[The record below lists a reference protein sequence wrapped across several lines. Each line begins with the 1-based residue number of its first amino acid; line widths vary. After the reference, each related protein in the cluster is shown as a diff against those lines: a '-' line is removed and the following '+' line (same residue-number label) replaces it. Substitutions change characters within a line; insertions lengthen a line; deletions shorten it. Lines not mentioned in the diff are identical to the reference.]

1 MPIHQPIIK
10 RVLALIFILG
20 LSFTLIA
27 CGGSSGVPYGSLSDD
42 AYASFGELSVS
53 EKELYDRLRYQSADL
68 LSVMIDSI
76 VFADDIASVE
86 ALLKED
92 TEASEFF
99 NTFLDDVVN
108 EAIFANTGYDTD
120 PEELAELY
128 LTQTDRMKRK
138 VEEFVDNLYLL
149 DPSVDRVALYNA
161 ILNLNPKFSG
171 YASLEQVLNRYL
183 LRVAQNYYARN
194 ILLENV
200 EDEDHEDYVS
210 EQDVVTYYNANNLD
224 RYDVDAFIV
233 RFINQNEA
241 NAALFA
247 TSIKSDARGNW
258 YQVPDIRIS
267 NPNALGYVD
276 LNDDSAVGYPH
287 VISILETLN
296 LLDKAKAD
304 RSQISI
310 SEFESY
316 YSRYTISTTR
326 NTGLKDIP
334 LSDALVKAKFVEI
347 YNLLNPAAQVEI
359 TTSGDIVGVDS
370 TFETLYTYD
379 DLNTLNASLRSHVY
393 VTLGSEDDQDDENS
407 SNPYS
412 ARVQTFGNSRYL
424 AFKLSDDSDSQEN
437 ILITDPEDEDLKIFD
452 KDNTDA
458 LELFNELR
466 LTIIEDKLTSAYVT
480 AQIEERYK
488 DVDIQIFDNV
498 IRTFFKQSYTYEG
511 KDDNKA
517 GNVVAT
523 VDGTEIL
530 VDDLYALAE
539 ERFGLSLSVDMLMN
553 KYLDNQSVYSITDE
567 EREDFNTQ
575 FEDVIRQFSA
585 DQFASNG
592 FPASMGREQFLLI
605 AFGSSTNEQAV
616 KELYIFPEL
625 RKQFLQDYEAHY
637 GEDVFQVITDLAEKQ
652 YDLFKST
659 RVSHLLVYF
668 DNNGDGTPDN
678 PQEYLDT
685 LSTQAVTEIKEGLAE
700 LVGDVYDRL
709 GDFKSDS
716 EAFTRISELF
726 NSSGRIERGSNN
738 VPYDLQIELEYA
750 KFRQLGFYLKF
761 ENIGSN
767 ITNTSNFITGQSV
780 LDPVFYDR
788 AMALHDLIVGDGSA
802 SQLEL
807 PWIDSYDDY
816 IFNNFDLIDLIDDVQ
831 SDFGWHFIMTTSITE
846 APLAVYSE
854 TLDTDNRFTFEQDE
868 VTYTAYN
875 EGVDADVPGSNALT
889 LNQVTYYMIQNLTEA
904 GATLPSEV
912 QTAVNTYLSPVLAI
926 YNNQFMQRELIFNLL
941 APSIT
946 FGDASLSA
954 RFDGVRAVNENQL
967 FSYLL
972 SDKAY
977 FDANYDALYGDFLSL
992 LRDEA

>member
-20 LSFTLIA
+20 LTLALVA

-42 AYASFGELSVS
+42 AYASFEEISVS

-68 LSVMIDSI
+68 LSVMIDTI
-76 VFADDIASVE
+76 VFKEEIE
-86 ALLKED
+86 AVTELLKGD
-92 TEASEFF
+92 SDDSEFF
-99 NTFLDDVVN
+99 NTFLDEVVN
-108 EAIFANTGYDTD
+108 EAIFANTGYGTD

-128 LTQTDRMKRK
+128 LTQADRMKRK

-149 DPSVDRVALYNA
+149 DSTVDRVGLFNA

-171 YASLEQVLNRYL
+171 YAQLEQVLNRYL
-183 LRVAQNYYARN
+183 LRIAQNYYARN
-194 ILLENV
+194 ILLDNV
-200 EDEDHEDYVS
+200 IDEDSNDFIS
-210 EQDVVTYYNANNLD
+210 EQNIVTYYNSNYLD
-224 RYDVDAFIV
+224 RYDVNAFVV

-258 YQVPDIRIS
+258 YQVPDIRITD
-267 NPNALGYVD
+267 PTHPGFVD
-276 LNDDSAVGYPH
+276 LNDDSAVGFPH
-287 VISILETLN
+287 VISILQTLN
-296 LLDKAKAD
+296 LLDKAKTD
-304 RSQISI
+304 RTQISI

-326 NTGLKDIP
+326 NTGLKDVP
-334 LSDALVKAKFVEI
+334 LSDELVKAKFVEI
-347 YNLLNPAAQVEI
+347 YNLLNPAAKVQVTNTGSI
-359 TTSGDIVGVDS
+359 TGVDS
-370 TFETLYTYD
+370 EFTTLYTYD

-393 VTLGSEDDQDDENS
+393 VTLGSEDDQDDES
-407 SNPYS
+407 ASNPYS

-424 AFKLSDDSDSQEN
+424 VFKLSDDSASQEN
-437 ILITDPEDEDLKIFD
+437 ILIEDPEDENLKIFN
-452 KDNTDA
+452 KENEDA
-458 LELFNELR
+458 SELYDEIVEL
-466 LTIIEDKLTSAYVT
+466 IIEEKLTGDFVT
-480 AQIEERYK
+480 AQVEEKYE
-488 DVDIQIFDNV
+488 DIDIQIFDNV
-498 IRTFFKQSYTYEG
+498 IRTFFKQSYTYNG
-511 KDDNKA
+511 KDDNKS

-530 VDDLYALAE
+530 VDDLFALAE

-553 KYLDNQSVYSITDE
+553 KYLDNQSVYSVTDKE
-567 EREDFNTQ
+567 LEDFNTQ

-605 AFGSSTNEQAV
+605 AFGASTNEQAV
-616 KELYIFPEL
+616 KELYVFPEL

-637 GEDVFQVITDLAEKQ
+637 GENVFQVMTDLAQKQ

-659 RVSHLLVYF
+659 GVSHLLVYF

-685 LSTQAVTEIKEGLAE
+685 LSAQAVTDIKEGLAE
-700 LVGDVYDRL
+700 LVSDVYDKL
-709 GDFKSDS
+709 GDFKSDA
-716 EAFTRISELF
+716 EAFNRLSELF

-750 KFRQLGFYLKF
+750 KYRQLGFYLKF

-788 AMALHDLIVGDGSA
+788 AMFLHDFIVGDGTSP
-802 SQLEL
+802 QIEL
-807 PWIDSYDDY
+807 PFIDGYDDY
-816 IFNNFDLIDLIDDVQ
+816 IFSNLDLITLLDDVQ
-831 SDFGWHFIMTTSITE
+831 SDFGWHFIMTTSITK

-854 TLDTDNRFTFEQDE
+854 ESDTDKRFTFVQDD

-912 QTAVNTYLSPVLAI
+912 QTAVNTYLTPLLTI

-941 APSIT
+941 ALGIT
-946 FGDASLSA
+946 FSDASLST
-954 RFDGVRAVNENQL
+954 RLEGVRDVNTNQL

-977 FDANYDALYGDFLSL
+977 FDANYDALYGDFLNL
-992 LRDEA
+992 LRD

>member
-20 LSFTLIA
+20 LTLALVA
-27 CGGSSGVPYGSLSDD
+27 CGDSSGVPYGSLTDD
-42 AYASFGELSVS
+42 AYASFEDISLS

-68 LSVMIDSI
+68 LSVMIDEV
-76 VFADDIASVE
+76 VFADDIAAVS
-86 ALLKED
+86 ALLEED
-92 TEASEFF
+92 NETSEFF

-108 EAIFANTGYDTD
+108 AAIFANTGYDTD

-128 LTQTDRMKRK
+128 LTQTDRMNRK

-149 DPSVDRVALYNA
+149 DATVDRLALYNE
-161 ILNLNPKFSG
+161 ILSLNPKFSG
-171 YASLEQVLNRYL
+171 YAQLDQVLNRYL
-183 LRVAQNYYARN
+183 LRIAQNYYARN

-200 EDEDHEDYVS
+200 DLEDSDEFVS
-210 EQDVVTYYNANNLD
+210 VQDVVRYYNVNNLD
-224 RYDVDAFIV
+224 RYDVNAFIV

-258 YQVPDIRIS
+258 YQVPDIRITD
-267 NPNALGYVD
+267 PTQPGFVD

-287 VISILETLN
+287 VISILTTLN
-296 LLDKAKAD
+296 LLDKAKTD

-326 NTGLKDIP
+326 NNGLKDIP

-347 YNLLNPAAQVEI
+347 YNLLNPAAKVEVSI
-359 TTSGDIVGVDS
+359 TGDIVGVDS
-370 TFETLYTYD
+370 DFSTLYTYE
-379 DLNTLNASLRSHVY
+379 DLDTLNASLRSHAY
-393 VTLGSEDDQDDENS
+393 VTLGSEDNQEDDGA

-424 AFKLSDDSDSQEN
+424 VFKLSDDSASQEN
-437 ILITDPEDEDLKIFD
+437 ILIEDPEDPDLKIFD
-452 KDNTDA
+452 TDNTEA
-458 LELFNELR
+458 LDLYNELR
-466 LTIIEDKLTSAYVT
+466 DKLIEEKLTSDYVT
-480 AQIEERYK
+480 TQIEEKYE
-488 DVDIQIFDNV
+488 DVDVQIFDSIV
-498 IRTFFKQSYTYEG
+498 RTFFKQNYSYNG
-511 KDDNKA
+511 KDDNKS

-523 VDGTEIL
+523 VDRVDIL
-530 VDDLYALAE
+530 VDDLYARAE

-553 KYLDNQSVYSITDE
+553 KYLDNQDVYTVTDAE
-567 EREDFNTQ
+567 LASFNTQ

-585 DQFASNG
+585 DQFATNG
-592 FPASMGREQFLLI
+592 FPASIGREQFLLI
-605 AFGSSTNEQAV
+605 AFGASTNEQAV
-616 KELYIFPEL
+616 KELYVFPEL

-637 GEDVFQVITDLAEKQ
+637 GEGVFQVMTDLAQKQ

-668 DNNGDGTPDN
+668 DNDGDGSPDN

-685 LSTQAVTEIKEGLAE
+685 LSPQAVTDIKRGLAD
-700 LVGDVYDRL
+700 LVSDVYDKL
-709 GDFKSDS
+709 GDFKSDA
-716 EAFTRISELF
+716 EAFTRLSELF
-726 NSSGRIERGSNN
+726 NLSGRIERGSNS

-750 KFRQLGFYLKF
+750 KYRQLGFYLKF

-788 AMALHDLIVGDGSA
+788 AMFLHDFIVGDGTLP
-802 SQLEL
+802 QLEL
-807 PWIDSYDDY
+807 PFIDSYDDY
-816 IFNNFDLIDLIDDVQ
+816 IFNNLDLITLLDDVQ
-831 SDFGWHFIMTTSITE
+831 SDFGWHFIVTTSITK
-846 APLAVYSE
+846 APLALYLEESDTEGRYS
-854 TLDTDNRFTFEQDE
+854 FVQDDI
-868 VTYTAYN
+868 TYTAYN
-875 EGVDADVPGSNALT
+875 EGVDAEVSGSNALT
-889 LNQVTYYMIQNLTEA
+889 LNQVTYYMVQNLTEA
-904 GATLPSEV
+904 GATLPPVV
-912 QTAVNTYLSPVLAI
+912 QTAVNTYLLPLLNL
-926 YNNQFMQRELIFNLL
+926 YKNQFMQRELIFNLL
-941 APSIT
+941 APGIT
-946 FGDASLSA
+946 FKDQTLNTRLA
-954 RFDGVRAVNENQL
+954 GVRDVNTNQL

-977 FDANYDALYGDFLSL
+977 FDANYDALYGDFLAL
-992 LRDEA
+992 LRGE

>member
-20 LSFTLIA
+20 LTLALVA

-42 AYASFGELSVS
+42 AYASFEEISVS

-68 LSVMIDSI
+68 LSVMIDTI
-76 VFADDIASVE
+76 VFKEEIE
-86 ALLKED
+86 AVTELLKGD
-92 TEASEFF
+92 SDDSEFF
-99 NTFLDDVVN
+99 NTFLDEVVN
-108 EAIFANTGYDTD
+108 AAIFANTGYGTD

-128 LTQTDRMKRK
+128 LTQADRMKRK

-149 DPSVDRVALYNA
+149 DSTVDRVGLFNA

-171 YASLEQVLNRYL
+171 YAQLEQVLNRYL
-183 LRVAQNYYARN
+183 LRIAQNYYARN
-194 ILLENV
+194 ILLDNV
-200 EDEDHEDYVS
+200 IDEDSKDFIS
-210 EQDVVTYYNANNLD
+210 EQNIVTYYNRNYLD
-224 RYDVDAFIV
+224 RYDVNAFIV

-258 YQVPDIRIS
+258 YQVPDIRITD
-267 NPNALGYVD
+267 PTHPGFVD
-276 LNDDSAVGYPH
+276 LNDDSAVGFPH
-287 VISILETLN
+287 VISILQTLN
-296 LLDKAKAD
+296 LLDKAKTD
-304 RSQISI
+304 RTQISI

-326 NTGLKDIP
+326 NTGLKDVP

-347 YNLLNPAAQVEI
+347 YNLLNPAAKVQV
-359 TTSGDIVGVDS
+359 TNTGSIVGVDS
-370 TFETLYTYD
+370 EFTTLYTYD

-393 VTLGSEDDQDDENS
+393 VTLGSEDDQDDES
-407 SNPYS
+407 ASNPYS

-424 AFKLSDDSDSQEN
+424 VFKLSDDSASQEN
-437 ILITDPEDEDLKIFD
+437 ILIEDPEDENLKIFN
-452 KDNTDA
+452 KENEDA
-458 LELFNELR
+458 LDLYDEIVEL
-466 LTIIEDKLTSAYVT
+466 IIEEKLTGDFVT
-480 AQIEERYK
+480 AQVEEKYE
-488 DVDIQIFDNV
+488 DIDIQIFDNV
-498 IRTFFKQSYTYEG
+498 IRTFFKQSYTYNG
-511 KDDNKA
+511 KDDNKS

-530 VDDLYALAE
+530 VDDLFALAE

-553 KYLDNQSVYSITDE
+553 KYLDNQSVYSVTDKE
-567 EREDFNTQ
+567 LEDFNTQ

-605 AFGSSTNEQAV
+605 AFGASTNEQAV
-616 KELYIFPEL
+616 KELYVFPEL

-637 GEDVFQVITDLAEKQ
+637 GENVFQVMTDLAQKQ

-685 LSTQAVTEIKEGLAE
+685 LSAQAVTEIKEGLAE

-788 AMALHDLIVGDGSA
+788 AMALHDLIVGDGSSA
-802 SQLEL
+802 QLEL

-831 SDFGWHFIMTTSITE
+831 SDFGWHFIMTTSITK

-854 TLDTDNRFTFEQDE
+854 ESDTDNRFTFVQDD

-912 QTAVNTYLSPVLAI
+912 QTAVNTYLTPLLNI

-941 APSIT
+941 APGIT
-946 FGDASLSA
+946 FRDASLSA
-954 RFDGVRAVNENQL
+954 RLEGVRDVNTNQL

-977 FDANYDALYGDFLSL
+977 FDANYDALYGDFLNL
-992 LRDEA
+992 LRD